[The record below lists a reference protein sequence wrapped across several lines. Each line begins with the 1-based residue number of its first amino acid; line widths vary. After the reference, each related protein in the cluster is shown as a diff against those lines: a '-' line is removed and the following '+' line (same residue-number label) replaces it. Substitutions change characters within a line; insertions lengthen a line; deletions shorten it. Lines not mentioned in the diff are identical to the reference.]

1 MASRY
6 RVVGPL
12 AVAIV
17 DGKRVRYDRDEILAE
32 GADADR
38 VEHLLSQGL
47 IEVFE
52 VGDPAEPVET
62 TEPVDPAEPVEAVT
76 PKRRRT

>member
-6 RVVGPL
+6 RGVGPL

-47 IEVFE
+47 IEVFD
-52 VGDPAEPVET
+52 VGGPAEPVET